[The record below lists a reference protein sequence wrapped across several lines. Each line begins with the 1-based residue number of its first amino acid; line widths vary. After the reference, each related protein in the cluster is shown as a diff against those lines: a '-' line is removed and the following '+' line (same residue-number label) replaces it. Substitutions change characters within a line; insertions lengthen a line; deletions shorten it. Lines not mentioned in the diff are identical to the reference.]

1 MGLGTSWPVANGGSH
16 HVSLRQT
23 LLYALLVGFAFYLG
37 CKLGVALATPTDK
50 IATFFPANA
59 IVLAALLLTDQR
71 RWWAYLL
78 VMVLADITLSM
89 EYDLLAHRVVL
100 FSIANFLEAL
110 VAAVSLRYLLAS
122 PIKFEQI
129 SEMLRFFLVVLVS
142 GSFAACVASA
152 VTFFEA
158 PELSYWSFWRAWF
171 LSDTI
176 GLLIVTPLIILGF
189 QAGLSWLKS
198 VKFNR
203 TLEALGLALC
213 LFIVSY
219 YALGA
224 EAGVTDNF
232 PALLYAPLPFLL
244 WAAIRFNGIGV
255 HLAILVITIFSVGT
269 AANGLGPFTSSSPIE
284 NVLSVQFYLI
294 ATAVPIM
301 LLSAVL
307 SQHRLTVQEKNNAIE
322 EKDKQAAELVIANE
336 EKDKRAAGLVIAN
349 KELSIAATVFES
361 QEGLMV
367 TDASNVIVRVN
378 RAFTHITG
386 YSAEDAVGQTPR
398 LLSSGMQSKKFYATM
413 WDSINRTG
421 MWEGE
426 ILNRRKNGEVYPEY
440 LYITAVKNAK
450 GTVTN
455 YVGSSTDITS
465 IKSAADEIERLA
477 FYDQLTQLPN
487 RRLFLDRLNQALAVS
502 AHSGKR
508 GALLFLD
515 LDQFKNLNDTQ
526 GHDVGDLLLQH
537 VAGRL
542 TACLREGDTV
552 SRFGGD
558 EFVVLLE
565 NLSEDAIKAAAQT
578 KDIATKI
585 NISLNQP
592 YQLDEHGC
600 LSTASIGATL
610 FIGHELMAE
619 ELLKQ
624 ADIAMYQSKAQGGNT
639 LRFFDPMMQ
648 EVIIA
653 RVKLENE
660 LREGIEQQQFQL
672 HYQMQVDSTGQPIG
686 AEGLIRWQHPELGII
701 LPRHFIPLAE
711 DRRLIL
717 PIGQWVLDTA
727 CAQLKA
733 WQQSPLTSDIVL
745 AVNVSAKQL
754 HQVDFVEQ
762 VLATIQRHGA
772 NPVRLKLEL
781 TESMLLDNIND
792 IIAKMNALNKIDINF
807 ALDDFGTG
815 YSSLQYLK
823 ILPLAQLKIDQS
835 FVHDIATDSND
846 RKIVRT
852 IITMASSLGIEVL
865 AEGVETPEQRQFL
878 LDNGCLQYQGY
889 LFSKPVT
896 IEEFEANLKK
906 ADANLGS

>member
-1 MGLGTSWPVANGGSH
+1 MSWPVANGGSH

-37 CKLGVALATPTDK
+37 CKLGLALATPTDK

-78 VMVLADITLSM
+78 VMVLADIAISM
-89 EYDLLAHRVVL
+89 EYGLLAHRVVL
-100 FSIANFLEAL
+100 FSIANLLEAL

-129 SEMLRFFLVVLVS
+129 SEMLRFFLVVFVS

-203 TLEALGLALC
+203 TLEALVLALC

-244 WAAIRFNGIGV
+244 WAAIRFNHIGV

-322 EKDKQAAELVIANE
+322 EKDK
-336 EKDKRAAGLVIAN
+336 RAAGLVIAN

-361 QEGLMV
+361 QEGMMV
-367 TDASNVIVRVN
+367 TDASTVIIRVN

-398 LLSSGMQSKKFYATM
+398 LLSSGMQSKMFYATM
-413 WDSINRTG
+413 WDSINSTG

-440 LYITAVKNAK
+440 LYITAVKNAE
-450 GTVTN
+450 GIVTN
-455 YVGSSTDITS
+455 YVASRTDITS
-465 IKSAADEIERLA
+465 SKSASDEIERL
-477 FYDQLTQLPN
+477 YSIDLLTELPN
-487 RRLFLDRLNQALAVS
+487 RRLFLDRLKQALAIS
-502 AHSGKR
+502 AHSGRR
-508 GALLFLD
+508 GAVLFLD
-515 LDQFKNLNDTQ
+515 LDKFKNINDTQ
-526 GHDVGDLLLQH
+526 GHNVGDLLLQH
-537 VAGRL
+537 VAKRL

-565 NLSEDAIKAAAQT
+565 NLSEHAIEAATQT
-578 KDIATKI
+578 KDIAKKI
-585 NISLNQP
+585 SRSLNQA
-592 YQLDEHGC
+592 YQLDEHSC
-600 LSTASIGATL
+600 FNSASIGATL

-624 ADIAMYQSKAQGGNT
+624 ADIAMYQSKVQGGNT
-639 LRFFDPMMQ
+639 LRFFDQMMQ
-648 EVIIA
+648 EAITA
-653 RVKLENE
+653 RVDLEYE
-660 LREGIEQQQFQL
+660 LREAIEQHQFQL
-672 HYQMQVDSTGQPIG
+672 HYQMQVDRTGQPIG
-686 AEGLIRWQHPELGII
+686 AEALIRWQHPERGM
-701 LPRHFIPLAE
+701 LPPQYFIPLAE
-711 DRRLIL
+711 DIGLIL
-717 PIGQWVLDTA
+717 PLGQWVLDTA
-727 CAQLKA
+727 CAQLKT

-745 AVNVSAKQL
+745 SVNVSAKQL
-754 HQVDFVEQ
+754 HQVDFVQQ
-762 VLATIQRHGA
+762 VLATVQRHGTKQA
-772 NPVRLKLEL
+772 RLKLEL
-781 TESMLLDNIND
+781 TESMLLDNING
-792 IIAKMNALNKIDINF
+792 IIAKMNALNKTGIHF

-823 ILPLAQLKIDQS
+823 KLPLKQLKIDQS
-835 FVHDIATDSND
+835 FVRDIATDSSD

-852 IITMASSLGIEVL
+852 IITMASSLGIDVI
-865 AEGVETPEQRQFL
+865 AEGVETAEQRRFL
-878 LDNGCLQYQGY
+878 LDSGCLQYQGY
-889 LFSKPVT
+889 LFNKPNT

-906 ADANLGS
+906 ADAILGS

>member
-1 MGLGTSWPVANGGSH
+1 MSWPVANGGSD

-37 CKLGVALATPTDK
+37 CKLGLALATPTDK

-78 VMVLADITLSM
+78 VMVLADIAISM
-89 EYDLLAHRVVL
+89 EYGLLAHRVVL

-129 SEMLRFFLVVLVS
+129 SEMLRFFLVVFVS

-244 WAAIRFNGIGV
+244 WAAIRFNHIGV

-322 EKDKQAAELVIANE
+322 EKDKRAAELVIANE

-361 QEGLMV
+361 QEGMMV
-367 TDASNVIVRVN
+367 TDASTVIIRVN
-378 RAFTHITG
+378 RAFTNITG
-386 YSAEDAVGQTPR
+386 YSAEDCVGNTPR

-413 WDSINRTG
+413 WDSINSTG
-421 MWEGE
+421 MWKGE

-440 LYITAVKNAK
+440 LYITAVKNAE
-450 GTVTN
+450 GIVTN
-455 YVGSSTDITS
+455 YVASRTDITS
-465 IKSAADEIERLA
+465 SKSASDEIERL
-477 FYDQLTQLPN
+477 YSIDLLTELPN
-487 RRLFLDRLNQALAVS
+487 RRLFLDRLKQALAIS
-502 AHSGKR
+502 AHSGRR

-515 LDQFKNLNDTQ
+515 LDKFKNINDTQ
-526 GHDVGDLLLQH
+526 GHNVGDLLLQH
-537 VAGRL
+537 VAKRL

-565 NLSEDAIKAAAQT
+565 NLSEHAIEAATQT
-578 KDIATKI
+578 KDIAKKI
-585 NISLNQP
+585 SHSLNQA
-592 YQLDEHGC
+592 YQLDAHSC
-600 LSTASIGATL
+600 FNSASIGATL
-610 FIGHELMAE
+610 FIGHELMPE

-624 ADIAMYQSKAQGGNT
+624 ADIAMYQSKVQGGNT
-639 LRFFDPMMQ
+639 LRFFDQMMQ
-648 EVIIA
+648 EAITA
-653 RVKLENE
+653 RVDLEYE
-660 LREGIEQQQFQL
+660 LREAIEQQQFQL
-672 HYQMQVDSTGQPIG
+672 HYQMQVDRTGQPIG
-686 AEGLIRWQHPELGII
+686 AEALIRWQHPERGMLS
-701 LPRHFIPLAE
+701 PQYFIPSAE
-711 DRRLIL
+711 DIGLIL
-717 PIGQWVLDTA
+717 PLGQWVLDTA
-727 CAQLKA
+727 CAQLKT

-754 HQVDFVEQ
+754 HKVDFVEQ
-762 VLATIQRHGA
+762 VLATVQRHGT
-772 NPVRLKLEL
+772 NPARLKLEL
-781 TESMLLDNIND
+781 TESMLLDNING
-792 IIAKMNALNKIDINF
+792 IIAKMNALNKIGIHF

-823 ILPLAQLKIDQS
+823 MLPLKQLKIDQS
-835 FVHDIATDSND
+835 FVRDIATDSSD

-852 IITMASSLGIEVL
+852 IITMASSLGIDVI
-865 AEGVETPEQRQFL
+865 AEGVETAEQRRFL
-878 LDNGCLQYQGY
+878 LDSGCLQYQGY
-889 LFSKPVT
+889 LFSKPNT

-906 ADANLGS
+906 G

>member
-1 MGLGTSWPVANGGSH
+1 MGWPVANGGSH

-37 CKLGVALATPTDK
+37 CKLGLALATPTDK

-78 VMVLADITLSM
+78 VMVLVDITISM

-244 WAAIRFNGIGV
+244 WAAIRFNHIGV
-255 HLAILVITIFSVGT
+255 HLAILVITIFSVST

-322 EKDKQAAELVIANE
+322 EKDKRAAELVIANE

-349 KELSIAATVFES
+349 KELSIAATVFET
-361 QEGLMV
+361 QEGMMV
-367 TDASNVIVRVN
+367 TDASTVIIRVN

-413 WDSINRTG
+413 WDSINSTG
-421 MWEGE
+421 MWKGE

-440 LYITAVKNAK
+440 LYITAVKNAE
-450 GTVTN
+450 GIVTN
-455 YVGSSTDITS
+455 YVASRTDITS
-465 IKSAADEIERLA
+465 SKSASDEIERL
-477 FYDQLTQLPN
+477 YSIDLLTELPN
-487 RRLFLDRLNQALAVS
+487 RRLFLDRLKQALAIS
-502 AHSGKR
+502 AHSGRR

-515 LDQFKNLNDTQ
+515 LDKFKNLNDTQ
-526 GHDVGDLLLQH
+526 GHNVGDLLLQH
-537 VAGRL
+537 VAKRL

-565 NLSEDAIKAAAQT
+565 NLSEHAIEAATQT
-578 KDIATKI
+578 KDIAKKI
-585 NISLNQP
+585 SRSLNQA
-592 YQLDEHGC
+592 YQLDAHSC
-600 LSTASIGATL
+600 FNSASIGATL
-610 FIGHELMAE
+610 FIGHELMPE

-624 ADIAMYQSKAQGGNT
+624 ADIAMYQSKVQGGNT
-639 LRFFDPMMQ
+639 LRFFDQMMQ
-648 EVIIA
+648 EAITA
-653 RVKLENE
+653 RVDLEYE
-660 LREGIEQQQFQL
+660 LREAIEQQQFQL
-672 HYQMQVDSTGQPIG
+672 HYQMQVDRTGQAIG
-686 AEGLIRWQHPELGII
+686 AEALIRWQHPERGMLS
-701 LPRHFIPLAE
+701 PQYFIPSAE
-711 DRRLIL
+711 DIGLIL
-717 PIGQWVLDTA
+717 PLGQWVLDTA
-727 CAQLKA
+727 CAQLKT

-754 HQVDFVEQ
+754 HKVDFVEQ
-762 VLATIQRHGA
+762 VLATVQRHGT
-772 NPVRLKLEL
+772 NPARLKLEL
-781 TESMLLDNIND
+781 TESMLLDNING
-792 IIAKMNALNKIDINF
+792 IIAKMNALNKIGIHF

-823 ILPLAQLKIDQS
+823 MLPLKQLKIDQS
-835 FVHDIATDSND
+835 FVRDIATDSSD

-852 IITMASSLGIEVL
+852 IITMASSLGIDVI
-865 AEGVETPEQRQFL
+865 AEGVETAEQRRFL
-878 LDNGCLQYQGY
+878 LDSGCLHYQGY
-889 LFSKPVT
+889 LFSKPVP
-896 IEEFEANLKK
+896 IEGVEAILKQ
-906 ADANLGS
+906 G

>member
-1 MGLGTSWPVANGGSH
+1 MV
-16 HVSLRQT
+16 
-23 LLYALLVGFAFYLG
+23 
-37 CKLGVALATPTDK
+37 
-50 IATFFPANA
+50 
-59 IVLAALLLTDQR
+59 LTDI
-71 RWWAYLL
+71 A
-78 VMVLADITLSM
+78 ISM
-89 EYDLLAHRVVL
+89 EYGLLAHRVVL

-110 VAAVSLRYLLAS
+110 VAAVSLRYFLAS

-129 SEMLRFFLVVLVS
+129 SEMLRFFLVVFVS

-158 PELSYWSFWRAWF
+158 PELSYWSLWRAWF

-189 QAGLSWLKS
+189 QAGLSGLKS

-244 WAAIRFNGIGV
+244 WAAIRFNHIGV

-269 AANGLGPFTSSSPIE
+269 AAKGLGPFTSSSPIE

-307 SQHRLTVQEKNNAIE
+307 SQYRLTVQEKNNAIE
-322 EKDKQAAELVIANE
+322 EKDKRAAELVIANE

-349 KELSIAATVFES
+349 KELAFQNKEKDRRANELAIANEEKSDRADELVIANKELAFQNEEKDRRAAGLVIANKELSIAATVFES
-361 QEGLMV
+361 QEGMMV
-367 TDASNVIVRVN
+367 TDASTVIIRVN

-413 WDSINRTG
+413 WDSINHTG

-440 LYITAVKNAK
+440 LYITAVKNAE
-450 GTVTN
+450 GIVTN
-455 YVGSSTDITS
+455 YVASRTDITS
-465 IKSAADEIERLA
+465 SKSASDEIERL
-477 FYDQLTQLPN
+477 YSIDLLTELPN
-487 RRLFLDRLNQALAVS
+487 RRLFLDRLKQALAIS
-502 AHSGKR
+502 AHSDRR

-515 LDQFKNLNDTQ
+515 LDKFKNINDTQ
-526 GHDVGDLLLQH
+526 GHNVGDLLLQH
-537 VAGRL
+537 VAKRL

-565 NLSEDAIKAAAQT
+565 NLSEHAIEAATQT
-578 KDIATKI
+578 KDIAKKI
-585 NISLNQP
+585 SRSLNQA
-592 YQLDEHGC
+592 YQLDAHSC
-600 LSTASIGATL
+600 FNSASIGATL
-610 FIGHELMAE
+610 FIGHELMPE

-624 ADIAMYQSKAQGGNT
+624 ADIAMYQSKVQGGNT
-639 LRFFDPMMQ
+639 LRFFDQMMQ
-648 EVIIA
+648 EAITA
-653 RVKLENE
+653 RVDLEYE
-660 LREGIEQQQFQL
+660 LREAIEQQQFQL
-672 HYQMQVDSTGQPIG
+672 HYQMQVDRTGQAIG
-686 AEGLIRWQHPELGII
+686 AEALIRWQHPERGMLS
-701 LPRHFIPLAE
+701 PQYFIPSAE
-711 DRRLIL
+711 DIGLIL
-717 PIGQWVLDTA
+717 PLGQWVLDTA
-727 CAQLKA
+727 CAQLKT

-754 HQVDFVEQ
+754 HKVDFVEQ
-762 VLATIQRHGA
+762 VLATVQRHGT
-772 NPVRLKLEL
+772 NPARLKLEL
-781 TESMLLDNIND
+781 TESMLLDNING
-792 IIAKMNALNKIDINF
+792 IIAKMNALNKIGIHF

-823 ILPLAQLKIDQS
+823 MLPLKQLKIDQS
-835 FVHDIATDSND
+835 FVRDIATDSSD

-852 IITMASSLGIEVL
+852 IITMASSLGIDVI
-865 AEGVETPEQRQFL
+865 AEGVETAEQRRFL
-878 LDNGCLQYQGY
+878 LDSGCLHYQGY
-889 LFSKPVT
+889 LFSKPVP
-896 IEEFEANLKK
+896 IEGVEAILKQ
-906 ADANLGS
+906 G